1 MAGWYKLHCGG
12 KPRVWHARALK
23 AVAPAETADSIPG
36 VHPGAPGHQP
46 PAYGRSRLPRRTALV
61 ERSICIV
68 AHKAKMVDRR
78 DGGPGADP

>member
-12 KPRVWHARALK
+12 KPRVWHARALR
-23 AVAPAETADSIPG
+23 AVALPRQRTRFLVCI
-36 VHPGAPGHQP
+36 PGAPGHQP
-46 PAYGRSRLPRRTALV
+46 PAYGRSRPPLGAAVV

-78 DGGPGADP
+78 DGVPGADP